1 MKSDK
6 EYIENILNKV
16 DKYKLRQKRRNR
28 VILSSICGLF
38 LVVGMSVTSLKNDVI
53 DNIVYHDNLPRFKSE
68 DELLA
73 ILKVNS
79 ENNKYREQNLTFGN
93 IVFDAVAEDLAQS
106 SNALKSEANKEMV
119 SESESFSETNTQ
131 VQGVDESDIVKTN
144 GNYIYYLSNNILRV
158 FETKTSNTKLI
169 KEIELKNS
177 NYTYASELYIN
188 DEYIVVIASSRITKN
203 EPIDTLKKRLM
214 IDYSYGKNSTKALIY
229 DINNYELKR
238 EIEIDGNYVSSRKV
252 DNNFYIIT
260 NKYINTY
267 SNLTYDD
274 IVPVY
279 KDTVTENTGYWEI
292 PVTDIRY
299 FPDFDKKDCSYM
311 LISSFNLDKIDN
323 EVDIY
328 TCLGSGNEIYASKEN
343 LYVTRSNYEED
354 KYTTGIH
361 KFEIKNGKVIYKST
375 GNVPGTLLNQFSMD
389 EYDGYFR
396 ITTTQG
402 NTWNNTSIN
411 NLYVLDESLDIVGT
425 LEGLAKGEKIYSTR
439 FMGEKCYIVTY
450 KTVDPLFV
458 IDLSKPENPKVLGE
472 LKIPGYSS
480 YLHPLGENYL
490 IGFGEDSVEK
500 SYLNWKGETE
510 VTAYATGLKMAIFDV
525 TDYNNPKELH
535 SVKIGSRGSYSE
547 LLYNH
552 KSLLFDEEKGIIAF
566 PATLT
571 EDAGVYDNGVPRY
584 GETIFNGALIYNIDV
599 ENGINLRGQV
609 EHQLEGKNYKD
620 SIQRILYIGDRLYT
634 LSSNMLKVSNLETV
648 EELDKLEI
656 AK

>member
-1 MKSDK
+1 MKSNK
-6 EYIENILNKV
+6 EYMESILTKV
-16 DKYKLRQKRRNR
+16 DNYKLHQKRRNR
-28 VILSSICGLF
+28 VILSSVCGLF
-38 LVVGMSVTSLKNDVI
+38 LVVGISMLGLKTDFVSGI
-53 DNIVYHDNLPRFKSE
+53 IYHDNLPRFESE
-68 DELLA
+68 EQLLAMLKTNHEDTNYRTQELLGNMVFNGA
-73 ILKVNS
+73 IM
-79 ENNKYREQNLTFGN
+79 
-93 IVFDAVAEDLAQS
+93 EDLAES
-106 SNALKSEANKEMV
+106 STALKSEANKEM
-119 SESESFSETNTQ
+119 ESSDDSFSETNTQ

-144 GNYIYYLSNNILRV
+144 GDYIYYLSNNVLRV
-158 FETKTSNTKLI
+158 FETKTADTKLV

-188 DEYIVVIASSRITKN
+188 DEYIVVIASGRIAN
-203 EPIDTLKKRLM
+203 AELIMEKKRLM
-214 IDYSYGKNSTKALIY
+214 IDYVLPYGGQSSTKALIY
-229 DINNYELKR
+229 DIDTYELKR

-252 DNNFYIIT
+252 DNNFYIVT

-267 SNLTYDD
+267 GDLTRED
-274 IVPVY
+274 IVPLY
-279 KDTVTENTGYWEI
+279 KDTTVNEEYSEI
-292 PVTDIRY
+292 AVTDIRY
-299 FPDFDKKDCSYM
+299 FSDFDKKDCSYM

-328 TCLGSGNEIYASKEN
+328 TCLGAGNEIYASRES
-343 LYVTRSNYEED
+343 LYVTRSNYEEN
-354 KYTTGIH
+354 KYATAIH
-361 KFEIKNGKVIYKST
+361 KFEIKNGKVNYKAT
-375 GNVPGTLLNQFSMD
+375 GSVPGTLLNQFSMD

-402 NTWNNTSIN
+402 NTWDDTSVN
-411 NLYVLDESLDIVGT
+411 NLYVLDDSLNIVGT

-458 IDLSKPENPKVLGE
+458 IDLSKPENPTVLGE

-500 SYLNWKGETE
+500 SYLNWRGETE

-535 SVKIGSRGSYSE
+535 SIKIGARGSYSE

-552 KSLLFDEEKGIIAF
+552 KSLLFDEAKGIIAF

-584 GETIFNGALIYNIDV
+584 GKTILNGALIYNISV
-599 ENGINLRGQV
+599 EKGINLRGQV
-609 EHQLEGKNYKD
+609 EHEIEGKSYKD
-620 SIQRILYIGDRLYT
+620 GIQRIIYIGDRLYT
-634 LSSNMLKVSNLETV
+634 LSPNMLKVSDLETV
-648 EELDKLEI
+648 EELDKVEI
-656 AK
+656 K